1 VGTVSAQF
9 GISKLNYLV
18 LARPQFF
25 AEEPAVFSIDW
36 QKGAIPIE
44 KEICTLATDAAGK
57 ILDIIPI
64 RDSKR

>member
-1 VGTVSAQF
+1 MGTVSAQF

-36 QKGAIPIE
+36 LRGAIPVE
-44 KEICTLATDAAGK
+44 KEHIGYQRRGERGRED
-57 ILDIIPI
+57 P
-64 RDSKR
+64 RP